1 MPLTEEEKQALKEK
15 YKQQRRA
22 MWAGKRTSD
31 ASNELASQEVTHPN
45 AETEIPAHHVTHD
58 RDQRPH
64 SVNSP
69 LPSDSDDTDNAE
81 SQKGTIAK
89 IANEKFCPTDSTG
102 SQSSQQLAT
111 GDAESRKLNSA
122 EHKPTVHNSQ
132 TSYTTPLVDKIKAEW
147 EGRSSIRPNRQKRR
161 RKDQKAE
168 VKSASQIKKKG
179 EPAMLTWKLVLGVI
193 GTIIVLIA
201 IGIMLGMWF
210 ANQ

>member
-45 AETEIPAHHVTHD
+45 PETEIPAHHVTHD

-69 LPSDSDDTDNAE
+69 LPSDSEDTDSAE

-89 IANEKFCPTDSTG
+89 IANEKFCPADSTG
-102 SQSSQQLAT
+102 SPSSQQLTT
-111 GDAESRKLNSA
+111 GDAESRKLDSA
-122 EHKPTVHNSQ
+122 EHKATVHNSQ
-132 TSYTTPLVDKIKAEW
+132 TSYTTPLLDKIKAEW
-147 EGRSSIRPNRQKRR
+147 EERSAIRPNRQKRR
-161 RKDQKAE
+161 RKDQKAKE
-168 VKSASQIKKKG
+168 KSASQIKKKG